1 MRPDLK
7 VISAA
12 IEEKEFEEL
21 EKVRLDIGISR
32 SDLIREALRQFL
44 AVYKFNRYIDH
55 LRPDQIRDITAS
67 AGIFQGSPYQKT
79 CKKRAGTTDHDQKS
93 GSAAG
98 TEAGQ

>member
-32 SDLIREALRQFL
+32 SDLIREALRQFI
-44 AVYKFNRYIDH
+44 AIHKFTRYIDH
-55 LRPDQIRDITAS
+55 LRPDQLSDITGS
-67 AGIFQGSPYQKT
+67 ARVFEGTEYKKT
-79 CKKRAGTTDHDQKS
+79 CEKRAGTTYHDQKS

>member
-55 LRPDQIRDITAS
+55 LRPDQIRDITEYAELFK
-67 AGIFQGSPYQKT
+67 GTEYKMT
-79 CKKRAGTTDHDQKS
+79 CEKRAAPTNCNQKS
-93 GSAAG
+93 SSASKS
-98 TEAGQ
+98 EDVL